1 VRKVS
6 INYIIVFNSFRLE
19 RFLDHI
25 RKQLQNQATFFC
37 TTFLPQTSVKVCV
50 CDSVCLCLALCA
62 VLSPYL
68 ETHRYTAER
77 LIVEAHVG
85 DRTRAKSVSAQSGPD
100 DGCETGPEHFK
111 LYTHRPL
118 QQMESPKITMQ
129 SGVCEG
135 QKGRGIMLYGAD
147 CCRKISMYRRMW
159 PAGPM
164 RSGAEPPWAPS
175 ALHHTCAP
183 VTRARCSQKRT

>member
-1 VRKVS
+1 MRFS
-6 INYIIVFNSFRLE
+6 LFVFG
-19 RFLDHI
+19 
-25 RKQLQNQATFFC
+25 
-37 TTFLPQTSVKVCV
+37 
-50 CDSVCLCLALCA
+50 A

-85 DRTRAKSVSAQSGPD
+85 DRTRAKSVSARRAGQTMVVKLDQS
-100 DGCETGPEHFK
+100 TLNTH
-111 LYTHRPL
+111 THRPL

-135 QKGRGIMLYGAD
+135 QKGRGIMLYGPD

-164 RSGAEPPWAPS
+164 PRSGAEPPWAPS
-175 ALHHTCAP
+175 ALQRTCAP
-183 VTRARCSQKRT
+183 VTRARCSQKEPNPRLSIHFQRPPSACVL